1 MAELERNTISQSFP
15 SFSGKDEAM
24 ETGLSLFTTSSPERA
39 QGAASSLSPSGRGFG
54 SQFEDLFLRAVSE
67 HSSSS
72 EQNRDGLIRLGQLTE
87 ENPTVSHLLAQNSQ
101 YGQQCWDIVHDPIN
115 RDKPFRDMAKGE
127 TVWLDPGSKEI
138 LAEEESYS
146 AHNPGSGPPSSSAG
160 DTVSDLFHRER
171 ALGEERP
178 HLAPKG
184 LSQAVTSYRG
194 TPYSRLDCYELVVQG
209 LKDMGVNY
217 FDKEG
222 LQSELMQKAQ
232 REERAPNA
240 YLTGEGLI
248 RSLGSHVFE
257 QDLSGITHPEK
268 TAKELMSSLKDRL
281 EPGMILSLSTPEGG
295 HTGVISR
302 KEGRWTFINS
312 GNIQHAVNDSDVSRG
327 VAEEDLQ
334 SELAGWLERAREKG
348 ESLSL
353 SVGRLSPDKLS
364 RYTEPQNGVKTTA

>member
-1 MAELERNTISQSFP
+1 
-15 SFSGKDEAM
+15 M
-24 ETGLSLFTTSSPERA
+24 EPGLSLFTTSSPERA
-39 QGAASSLSPSGRGFG
+39 QGTAALSHRSGRGFG
-54 SQFEDLFLRAVSE
+54 EQFEDLFLKAVSE

-72 EQNRDGLIRLGQLTE
+72 EQNRGGLIRLGQLTE
-87 ENPTVSHLLAQNSQ
+87 ENPTVSHLLAQNSE

-127 TVWLDPGSKEI
+127 TVWLDPSSKEI
-138 LAEEESYS
+138 VAGEEPYS
-146 AHNPGSGPPSSSAG
+146 AHNPGSGSSSSAG
-160 DTVSDLFHRER
+160 DTVSDLFHREGS
-171 ALGEERP
+171 LGEGKPTLSSKE
-178 HLAPKG
+178 

-194 TPYSRLDCYELVVQG
+194 TPYDRLDCYELVVQG

-217 FDKEG
+217 FGKEG

-232 REERAPNA
+232 REERASNA

-268 TAKELMSSLKDRL
+268 AAKELMSSLKDRL

-302 KEGRWTFINS
+302 QEGRWTFINS
-312 GNIQHAVNDSDVSRG
+312 GSIQHAVDDSGVSRG

-334 SELAGWLERAREKG
+334 SELTGWLERAREK
-348 ESLSL
+348 EQSFSL
-353 SVGRLSPDKLS
+353 SVGRLSPEKLS
-364 RYTEPQNGVKTTA
+364 RYTNPQKGLRTTA

>member
-1 MAELERNTISQSFP
+1 VPALEQNTISQSFT

-24 ETGLSLFTTSSPERA
+24 EPGLSLFTISNPERA
-39 QGAASSLSPSGRGFG
+39 QGAAPSSLSSGRGFG
-54 SQFEDLFLRAVSE
+54 KQFEDLFLKAMSE

-87 ENPTVSHLLAQNSQ
+87 ENPTVSHLLAQNSE
-101 YGQQCWDIVHDPIN
+101 YGKQCWDIVHNPIN

-127 TVWLDPGSKEI
+127 TVWLDPRSKEI
-138 LAEEESYS
+138 LAGEKPHA
-146 AHNPGSGPPSSSAG
+146 AHNPGSGSSFAG

-171 ALGEERP
+171 SLGEEKP
-178 HLAPKG
+178 TLSSKE

-194 TPYSRLDCYELVVQG
+194 TPYERLDCYELVVQG

-217 FDKEG
+217 FGKEG
-222 LQSELMQKAQ
+222 LQSELMQQAQ
-232 REERAPNA
+232 REELASNA

-248 RSLGSHVFE
+248 RSLGSHVFAQE
-257 QDLSGITHPEK
+257 LSGITHPQK
-268 TAKELMSSLKDRL
+268 AAKELMSSLKDRL

-302 KEGRWTFINS
+302 QEGRWTFINS
-312 GNIQHAVNDSDVSRG
+312 GSIQHAVNDSDVSRG

-334 SELAGWLERAREKG
+334 SELTGWLERARQREH
-348 ESLSL
+348 SFSL
-353 SVGRLSPDKLS
+353 SVGRLSPEKLS
-364 RYTEPQNGVKTTA
+364 RYTNPQKGLSTTA